1 MNLRIE
7 NRFKNGN
14 AICAIESL
22 LLYKQYQSIR
32 LSHILKSLLN
42 ILQKRSKV
50 SKANWQNEE
59 YRKRHSDKAKI
70 YWSKQ
75 ENHEKASKIQK
86 EANKNPV
93 VKARR
98 SAAQKRFLAD
108 PERKE
113 LRRQKQLATKRAHN
127 KDGSLS
133 RRYANANHRR
143 WENWTDEQ
151 KDAWLQKTRA
161 GGAGYGR
168 PSHFYSEK
176 QNLDIYCDSKYELR
190 FCQYIEQ
197 IPQVIEFR
205 RFYYLIDMIGFKHRY
220 KPDFVVKT
228 KDKNYLIEVK
238 SKYFAQDRL
247 WPFKVEAA
255 VNWCEDNE
263 FEYRIVME
271 KELESLEN
279 YVKENCQD

>member
-1 MNLRIE
+1 M
-7 NRFKNGN
+7 
-14 AICAIESL
+14 
-22 LLYKQYQSIR
+22 
-32 LSHILKSLLN
+32 
-42 ILQKRSKV
+42 
-50 SKANWQNEE
+50 
-59 YRKRHSDKAKI
+59 
-70 YWSKQ
+70 
-75 ENHEKASKIQK
+75 
-86 EANKNPV
+86 
-93 VKARR
+93 
-98 SAAQKRFLAD
+98 AD

-133 RRYANANHRR
+133 RSYANANHRR

-176 QNLDIYCDSKYELR
+176 QDLDIYCDSKYELR

-255 VNWCEDNE
+255 VNWCEDNG